1 MTKNLNKNSND
12 YYKNLSNFGKTLSTN
27 LQNDSIQQF
36 KYYPCDKNLFY
47 TVLLLLFRLLQKIF
61 IGEVTSNLLIN
72 LFWTRTS
79 NLMRILG
86 IYSMI

>member
-12 YYKNLSNFGKTLSTN
+12 YYKYLSNFGKTLSTN

-47 TVLLLLFRLLQKIF
+47 TVI
-61 IGEVTSNLLIN
+61 LI
-72 LFWTRTS
+72 LS
-79 NLMRILG
+79 
-86 IYSMI
+86 